1 MRNQWYLVIM
11 ILATAVFAECCRG
24 ETDCIVEKTNG
35 ANPWTHLKF
44 QDDAKEFQFVIVSDR
59 TGGHRPGVFAKAMRK
74 VNLLQPEFVI
84 SIGDL
89 IEGYTND
96 KERIKSEWEEFDNIV
111 KQLEMPFF
119 YVAGNHDISG
129 PEMLEIWRERR
140 GQPYYH
146 FVYKDVLFLCLDSEG
161 GAKEFKKNHLD
172 KDQQEYFREVLEK
185 YHKVRWTLVFV
196 HRPMWEKN
204 RPSWLEI
211 EKLLGERK
219 YTVFAGH
226 IHLYA
231 KNVRQGRSYIRLG
244 TTGGAIKV
252 GDVSVGRTESICLG
266 RFDHIVW
273 VTMTEK
279 GPRLANL
286 TLDGIFSE
294 DVTNILLAD
303 AVMEVKK
310 KIDQGKAIVCT
321 PIKIKGEKLVNGKTQ
336 IKITNFAF
344 VPMRVEGGF
353 RGHPQLTVNPNTIKE
368 YLLPYASRII
378 DVEVK
383 AAEPVKVEEISPL
396 VLDST
401 IIFKAPFYEPVKCK
415 VTNRIIIEMSR

>member
-1 MRNQWYLVIM
+1 MMFTV
-11 ILATAVFAECCRG
+11 AVFAECCWC
-24 ETDCIVEKTNG
+24 ETDCIVEKTKG
-35 ANPWTHLKF
+35 ANPWTHLEVK
-44 QDDAKEFQFVIVSDR
+44 DDAKEFQFVIVSDR
-59 TGGHRPGVFAKAMRK
+59 TGGHRPGVFAKAIQK
-74 VNLLQPEFVI
+74 INLLQPEFVI
-84 SIGDL
+84 SVGDL

-96 KERIKSEWEEFDNIV
+96 KERIKNEWDEFDNIV

-119 YVAGNHDISG
+119 YVAGNHDVSG
-129 PEMLEIWRERR
+129 PERLEIWRERR
-140 GQPYYH
+140 GRPYYH
-146 FVYKDVLFLCLDSEG
+146 FLYNDVLFLCLDSEG
-161 GAKEFKKNHLD
+161 GAKEFKKNHID
-172 KDQQEYFREVLEK
+172 KNQQEYFREVLKK
-185 YHKVRWTLVFV
+185 YREVRWTLVFV

-204 RPSWLEI
+204 KPSWLEF

-226 IHLYA
+226 FHQYA
-231 KNVRQGRSYIRLG
+231 KNVRRGQKYIRLG
-244 TTGGAIKV
+244 TTGGVINV
-252 GDVSVGRTESICLG
+252 GDVSVGRTESIRLG

-294 DVTNILLAD
+294 DVTSILLAN
-303 AVMEVKK
+303 AVKEVKK

-321 PIKIKGEKLVNGKTQ
+321 PIKIKGKKLVGRTTQ

-344 VPMRVEGGF
+344 VPMTVEGCF
-353 RGHPQLTVNPNTIKE
+353 REHPQLTVNPNTIKE
-368 YLLPYASRII
+368 SLLPYASRII

-383 AAEPVKVEEISPL
+383 AREPVKVEEISPL
-396 VLDST
+396 ALDCT

-415 VTNRIIIEMSR
+415 VTNQIIIEIRR